1 LRDAVRLIAP
11 QTPIHVVP
19 LALDLSLYPYLAA
32 ERRPKE
38 PIISVIGSMDWYP
51 SRSAAVRLLTRLWP
65 AIRRRV
71 PDARVQ
77 VVGWGAKEALR
88 PYLPLPGVAVAEN
101 VPDTR
106 PYFEQTGVLLY
117 APVRGSGMKVKVL
130 EALAYGVPVVTTSEG
145 VEGLPATDGQHAGVC
160 DEDDGLVE
168 RTVALLRDK
177 SKQERQRIQGRQL
190 VNEHCHPQVVLD
202 GVECCYRQLLAG
214 RDNLSMRKK
223 DHLDDH
229 SLA

>member
-1 LRDAVRLIAP
+1 DLGHCPLAGWRDRLHRVLRRRAERRLIRSSGTLLTLSPRLRDAVRLIAP

-19 LALDLSLYPYLAA
+19 LALDLSLYPYLPA

-106 PYFEQTGVLLY
+106 SYFEQTGVLLY
-117 APVRGSGMKVKVL
+117 APVRGS
-130 EALAYGVPVVTTSEG
+130 
-145 VEGLPATDGQHAGVC
+145 
-160 DEDDGLVE
+160 
-168 RTVALLRDK
+168 
-177 SKQERQRIQGRQL
+177 
-190 VNEHCHPQVVLD
+190 
-202 GVECCYRQLLAG
+202 
-214 RDNLSMRKK
+214 
-223 DHLDDH
+223 
-229 SLA
+229 